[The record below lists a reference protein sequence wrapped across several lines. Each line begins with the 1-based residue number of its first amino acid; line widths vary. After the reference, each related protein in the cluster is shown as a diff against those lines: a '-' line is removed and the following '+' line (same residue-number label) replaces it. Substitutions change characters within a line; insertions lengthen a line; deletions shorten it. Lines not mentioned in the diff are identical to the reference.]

1 LSWSGS
7 EQRITKHSEI
17 SSPVATVSMNLKP
30 TQGLFKFD
38 FSDHHAFLGVS
49 VDADATGV
57 RDRYKEIARLMHPDS
72 ANWQTVDEKMLA
84 TKIFSSV
91 VNQSYAQLSK
101 VAQLQEQQVMLEL
114 LAKRVIADAG
124 KIDISSSSAQK
135 LYQQS
140 TEDLNRVYHELL
152 QELALQQYR
161 QLGSSTEITGNI
173 SELNMVYLLRKRN
186 QSVRSSTTG
195 NTAAPGTESVTEMPK
210 AAAEATKNPL
220 MGEKAMR
227 RAEEYINMR
236 NWTKA
241 NVELREVLKD
251 DPSNAI
257 AHAQMAIVY
266 YRQNQ
271 ATMAKMH
278 MNKAIQLDPSDPT
291 VRNAKQEIKKLMSDA
306 PVASKSPA
314 AAGGKGGLF
323 GLFGRK

>member
-1 LSWSGS
+1 
-7 EQRITKHSEI
+7 
-17 SSPVATVSMNLKP
+17 MNLKP

-38 FSDHHAFLGVS
+38 FTDHHAFLGVS

-91 VNQSYAQLSK
+91 VNQSYGQISK
-101 VAQLQEQQVMLEL
+101 AAQLQEQQAMLEL
-114 LAKRVIADAG
+114 VAKRIIADAG
-124 KIDISSSSAQK
+124 KIDITSSAAQK

-140 TEDLNRVYHELL
+140 SEDLSHVYHELL
-152 QELALQQYR
+152 KELTLQQYA
-161 QLGSSTEITGNI
+161 LLESSTEVTGNI
-173 SELNMVYLLRKRN
+173 SELNLVYLLRKRN
-186 QSVRSSTTG
+186 QASRPPLANTNSAINKPVEQNSVETTTANEVPRSAE
-195 NTAAPGTESVTEMPK
+195 TA
-210 AAAEATKNPL
+210 KNPL
-220 MGEKAMR
+220 QGEKAMR

-251 DPSNAI
+251 DPNNAI

-271 ATMAKMH
+271 VTMAKMH
-278 MNKAIQLDPSDPT
+278 INKAIQLDPSAPI
-291 VRNAKQEIKKLMSDA
+291 VRNAKQEIKKMMSDT
-306 PVASKSPA
+306 PTASKSSTTA
-314 AAGGKGGLF
+314 GKGGLF
-323 GLFGRK
+323 GIFGKK

>member
-1 LSWSGS
+1 
-7 EQRITKHSEI
+7 
-17 SSPVATVSMNLKP
+17 MNLKP

-140 TEDLNRVYHELL
+140 TEDLSRIYHELL

-161 QLGSSTEITGNI
+161 QLVSSTEITGNI

-186 QSVRSSTTG
+186 QAVRPSVTG
-195 NTAAPGTESVTEMPK
+195 NNAAPSADRSLESTTEMPK
-210 AAAEATKNPL
+210 AAEANKNPL

-251 DPSNAI
+251 DPSNAV

-278 MNKAIQLDPSDPT
+278 INKAIQLDPSDPA

>member
-1 LSWSGS
+1 
-7 EQRITKHSEI
+7 
-17 SSPVATVSMNLKP
+17 MNLKP

-38 FSDHHAFLGVS
+38 FSDHHAFLGLS

-91 VNQSYAQLSK
+91 VNQSYGQLSK
-101 VAQLQEQQVMLEL
+101 AAQLQEQQVMLEL

-135 LYQQS
+135 LYQQN
-140 TEDLNRVYHELL
+140 TEDLSRVYHELL
-152 QELALQQYR
+152 HELALQQYR

-173 SELNMVYLLRKRN
+173 SELNLVYLLRKRN
-186 QSVRSSTTG
+186 QSVRPSSTG
-195 NTAAPGTESVTEMPK
+195 NNATPGTDQPIESATETPK
-210 AAAEATKNPL
+210 ATEANKNPL

>member
-1 LSWSGS
+1 
-7 EQRITKHSEI
+7 
-17 SSPVATVSMNLKP
+17 MNLKP

-91 VNQSYAQLSK
+91 VNQSYGQLSK
-101 VAQLQEQQVMLEL
+101 AAQLQEQQVMLEL

-140 TEDLNRVYHELL
+140 TEDLSRVYHELL
-152 QELALQQYR
+152 HELALQQYR
-161 QLGSSTEITGNI
+161 QLSSSTEITGNI
-173 SELNMVYLLRKRN
+173 SELNLVYLLRKRN
-186 QSVRSSTTG
+186 QSIRPSTTV
-195 NTAAPGTESVTEMPK
+195 NNATPGTDRPIESATETPK
-210 AAAEATKNPL
+210 ATEATKNPL

-291 VRNAKQEIKKLMSDA
+291 VRSAKQEIKKLMSDA
-306 PVASKSPA
+306 PAASKSPA
-314 AAGGKGGLF
+314 AAGNGSKGGLF

>member
-1 LSWSGS
+1 
-7 EQRITKHSEI
+7 
-17 SSPVATVSMNLKP
+17 MNLKP
-30 TQGLFKFD
+30 TQGLFKFE
-38 FSDHHAFLGVS
+38 FTDHHAFLGVS

-72 ANWQTVDEKMLA
+72 ANWQTVAEKMLA

-91 VNQSYAQLSK
+91 INQSYGQISK
-101 VAQLQEQQVMLEL
+101 AAQLQEQQAMLEL

-124 KIDISSSSAQK
+124 KIDISSSSAQR
-135 LYQQS
+135 LYQQNS
-140 TEDLNRVYHELL
+140 EDLNHTYHELL
-152 QELALQQYR
+152 RELALQQYR
-161 QLGSSTEITGNI
+161 QLDSSTEITGHI

-186 QSVRSSTTG
+186 QSIRPPIAATSSSPSRTTVNG
-195 NTAAPGTESVTEMPK
+195 VSENQAELDSTLETPK
-210 AAAEATKNPL
+210 PPEISKNPL
-220 MGEKAMR
+220 LGEKAMR

-271 ATMAKMH
+271 VTMAKMH
-278 MNKAIQLDPSDPT
+278 MNKAIQLDPSAPI
-291 VRNAKQEIKKLMSDA
+291 VRNTKQELKKLMSDA
-306 PVASKSPA
+306 PVASKSA
-314 AAGGKGGLF
+314 TSAGKGGLF
-323 GLFGRK
+323 GMFGKK